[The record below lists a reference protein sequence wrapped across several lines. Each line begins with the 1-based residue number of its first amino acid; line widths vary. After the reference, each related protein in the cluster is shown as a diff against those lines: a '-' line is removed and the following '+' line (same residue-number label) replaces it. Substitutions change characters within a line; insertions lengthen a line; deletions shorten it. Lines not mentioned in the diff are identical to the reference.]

1 MASFHLCLLCIIG
14 SHAEFIPCIG
24 CVISIHGC
32 LHFLQ
37 VIPNNIFQIGPF
49 FVRYVISWRSR
60 SLVPH
65 TKSRS
70 REISEDAA
78 LPCLHAQIERAT
90 EAVSRLSK
98 SQCRNFPS
106 GSTLRQFR

>member
-14 SHAEFIPCIG
+14 SHAEFIACIG

-49 FVRYVISWRSR
+49 FCALCDL
-60 SLVPH
+60 SLGDRGHLSH
-65 TKSRS
+65 TPNLA
-70 REISEDAA
+70 RE
-78 LPCLHAQIERAT
+78 R
-90 EAVSRLSK
+90 
-98 SQCRNFPS
+98 
-106 GSTLRQFR
+106 